1 MFVTGVLPNGPF
13 NLTQMY
19 LKCVVLVPRLPN
31 HARTRLFPVLA
42 VAFDLVRSICTSS
55 HEQILDDLAASFA
68 RGRLQQSALRDVE
81 LHCLGWRHDEGVV
94 FVGRVGG
101 EEARGAVPCAGRTG
115 EWAACACDACCGGV
129 GVGFGGC
136 EDGDA
141 WGERLGFV
149 LV

>member
-1 MFVTGVLPNGPF
+1 MFVTGALPNGPF
-13 NLTQMY
+13 NFTQLY

-42 VAFDLVRSICTSS
+42 VAFDFICRVRTSS
-55 HEQILDDLAASFA
+55 HEQILDDLAARFA
-68 RGRLQQSALRDVE
+68 RGRLQQAALRDME
-81 LHCLGWRHDEGVV
+81 LHCLGRRHDEGVI

-101 EEARGAVPCAGRTG
+101 EEARGAVSCAGRTG